1 MRIAFSTAAPFFQ
14 AVQATGA
21 LKKKPIFSNL
31 YFEAW
36 HTTRDYL
43 RIQAAGDNHVSLIST
58 NRGYNFC
65 RVTVPCRH
73 QRADEARLIPFVP
86 LWRLMKGGTVNAKT
100 HVTDNNEMCITG
112 DELLPFK
119 GISQNIRE
127 INCPLCNGQG
137 YRAKNTWSPPEV
149 CMSCEGSG
157 LKTILEIYWNGKRL
171 TDLPRARA
179 CKHNKIAIPG
189 VQKMDTETPLVIQF
203 GKEKHLLQKGD
214 TFKEDVVRCAFGA
227 FTCQFPT
234 KPDEDRFPQLPDAF
248 AETHIKDDDI
258 PEEVV
263 PLGQPDER
271 EIHIATYV
279 KKHGGDLEMFA
290 KRLFNNKN
298 APHGLLSQGDGF
310 LRIRQFN
317 VELMQRFC

>member
-1 MRIAFSTAAPFFQ
+1 MRITFSTAAPFFQ
-14 AVQATGA
+14 AVQAAGA

-36 HTTRDYL
+36 HATRDYL
-43 RIQAAGDNHVSLIST
+43 RIQAAGDNHISLIST
-58 NRGYNFC
+58 NGGHNFC

-86 LWRLMKGGTVNAKT
+86 LWRLMKGGTVNAKS

-119 GISQNIRE
+119 GISRNVRE

-149 CMSCEGSG
+149 CMSCDGSG
-157 LKTILEIYWNGKRL
+157 LKTILEIYWNRRRL

-203 GKEKHLLQKGD
+203 GKETHLLQKGD
-214 TFKEDVVRCAFGA
+214 TFKEDVV
-227 FTCQFPT
+227 
-234 KPDEDRFPQLPDAF
+234 
-248 AETHIKDDDI
+248 
-258 PEEVV
+258 

-271 EIHIATYV
+271 EIYIATYV

-298 APHGLLSQGDGF
+298 APHGLLSQDDKF
-310 LRIRQFN
+310 VRIRQFN